1 VTSGDIAQRILGLEI
16 TGSHAG
22 WEKLARDLVR
32 EVEIRDRKLDELR
45 AALQGRERAPWGEDV
60 KKKSMK
66 MPTQKEMLEK
76 YKRVLVSIAEPIGI
90 KEDARD
96 YRSIALRMQSS
107 AKLVLAEKC
116 PCCGQV
122 VNP

>member
-1 VTSGDIAQRILGLEI
+1 
-16 TGSHAG
+16 
-22 WEKLARDLVR
+22 
-32 EVEIRDRKLDELR
+32 
-45 AALQGRERAPWGEDV
+45 
-60 KKKSMK
+60 MK